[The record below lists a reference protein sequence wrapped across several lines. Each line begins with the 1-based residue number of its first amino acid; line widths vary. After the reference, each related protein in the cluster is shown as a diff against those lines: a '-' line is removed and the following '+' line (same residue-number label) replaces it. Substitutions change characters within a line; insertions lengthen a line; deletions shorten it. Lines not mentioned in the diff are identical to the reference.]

1 MTIKRNKQKRFTT
14 MRELLTRIVL
24 PEWIKY
30 LNKKI
35 GYKTVPKIDGSRNK
49 IKDVVLNKKILRDL
63 RELYRI

>member
-1 MTIKRNKQKRFTT
+1 

-24 PEWIKY
+24 PEWIQY